1 MSGQDGS
8 ARDVLGYESSNHVVT
23 AGLNVHPSDKLDL
36 GFQLAWVSSQAS
48 LDPFSLAAPE
58 FTARVPRMIE
68 DFSQTPSYS
77 DLDVQQIDGSLNAKY
92 LVSDSIWVRGAYRY
106 IDYADDA
113 PYLYDTSGRNHLF
126 TAALGWI
133 F

>member
-1 MSGQDGS
+1 
-8 ARDVLGYESSNHVVT
+8 
-23 AGLNVHPSDKLDL
+23 
-36 GFQLAWVSSQAS
+36 
-48 LDPFSLAAPE
+48 
-58 FTARVPRMIE
+58 MIE
-68 DFSQTPSYS
+68 DFSQTQTYS

-92 LVSDSIWVRGAYRY
+92 LVSDSIWVRGAYHY

-113 PYLYDTSGRNHLF
+113 PYLYDTTGRNHLF